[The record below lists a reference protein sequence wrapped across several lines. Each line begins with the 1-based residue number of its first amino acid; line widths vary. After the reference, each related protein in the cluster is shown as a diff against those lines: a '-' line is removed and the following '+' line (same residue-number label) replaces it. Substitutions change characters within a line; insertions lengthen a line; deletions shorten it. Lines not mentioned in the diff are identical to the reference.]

1 MQYIIEL
8 GKQLVNSLKYIE
20 KRTNMKVKTSFLNLF
35 VFDDIYTLDSIPEVL
50 IFLAG
55 APKGLYDAKTDDKE
69 KEIKKLLNKMEYD
82 HDYMLKKDMKNKT
95 LTIIDP

>member
-1 MQYIIEL
+1 MQH
-8 GKQLVNSLKYIE
+8 K
-20 KRTNMKVKTSFLNLF
+20 
-35 VFDDIYTLDSIPEVL
+35 
-50 IFLAG
+50 LAS
-55 APKGLYDAKTDDKE
+55 E

>member
-1 MQYIIEL
+1 MQYIIDL

-55 APKGLYDAKTDDKE
+55 APKGLYDAK
-69 KEIKKLLNKMEYD
+69 EIMLPILSD
-82 HDYMLKKDMKNKT
+82 H
-95 LTIIDP
+95 I

>member
-1 MQYIIEL
+1 MQYIIDL

-69 KEIKKLLNKMEYD
+69 KEIKKLTKCLLKIPKRWFDRLCLLLKNWKM
-82 HDYMLKKDMKNKT
+82 L
-95 LTIIDP
+95 